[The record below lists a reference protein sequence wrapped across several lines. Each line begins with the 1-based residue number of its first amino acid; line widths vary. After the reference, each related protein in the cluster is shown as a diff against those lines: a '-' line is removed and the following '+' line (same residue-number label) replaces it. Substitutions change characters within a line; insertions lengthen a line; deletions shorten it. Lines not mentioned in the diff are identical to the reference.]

1 MKPLQSV
8 QYRLKLAEGFLQ
20 EAQQDLNINRWRSC
34 VDNAQLTVENALKAL
49 IALWAPV
56 PRTHRPGA
64 TLAEMLNQKQVP
76 EHFQIQINALIAKA
90 GELDPAIHVQTD
102 YGDEMS
108 GLTPWELFD
117 EEDAREAYAI
127 AREVFSLAQRIVEE
141 VAM

>member
-1 MKPLQSV
+1 M
-8 QYRLKLAEGFLQ
+8 
-20 EAQQDLNINRWRSC
+20 
-34 VDNAQLTVENALKAL
+34 
-49 IALWAPV
+49 WAPV

-64 TLAEMLNQKQVP
+64 NLAEMLNQRQIP
-76 EHFQIQINALIAKA
+76 EHFKIVIGALIAKA

-108 GLTPWELFD
+108 GLTPWDLFD

-127 AREVFSLAQRIVEE
+127 AREVFSLARRIVEE

>member
-64 TLAEMLNQKQVP
+64 NLAEMLNQRQIP
-76 EHFQIQINALIAKA
+76 EHFKIEIGALIAKA
-90 GELDPAIHVQTD
+90 GELDPAIHIQTD

-108 GLTPWELFD
+108 GLTPWDLFD

-127 AREVFSLAQRIVEE
+127 AREVFSLARRIVEE